1 LKTSKTKTAQLGLPK
16 RRELRNRGREGIP
29 GDLLGDLLVGE
40 DLGGGGALVGGD
52 GHARGGVRIAD
63 DEDVVAPAERV
74 AEDGLRVQDHLAVDA
89 GRLARAG
96 SVVIPLGQELG
107 VGHGLRQRAR
117 LGAEIGP
124 RPADPDVLGDNL
136 ILVLQ
141 GEREKLVQ
149 GRHGEQGEENWI
161 VLRAHTTTRSAARE
175 SSSCGGRETGSVRL
189 VRIALYLC
197 TPPIVDFAYKSAR
210 GCR

>member
-74 AEDGLRVQDHLAVDA
+74 AEDGLRVQDHLAVNA

-96 SVVIPLGQELG
+96 PIVIPLGQLLG
-107 VGHGLRQRAR
+107 VAHGLRQRAR

-124 RPADPDVLGDNL
+124 RPANPDVLGDDL
-136 ILVLQ
+136 RLVLQ

-149 GRHGEQGEENWI
+149 GRHGGLTNSRESWLVLKRTHCHTLWHKRTRAVRVESERWKCETGEE
-161 VLRAHTTTRSAARE
+161 
-175 SSSCGGRETGSVRL
+175 C
-189 VRIALYLC
+189 
-197 TPPIVDFAYKSAR
+197 
-210 GCR
+210 